1 MRLEAEKP
9 KGIPDVLREKALG
22 LAREWIYSQRI
33 ENLHELE
40 KSPFECQT
48 LNALNAS
55 IASFTKRLGL
65 PGLSVTEQQVHILDP
80 HALPEEVNIE
90 GEGACCLDGHIYIQ
104 RNEIDPYKFVR
115 LLAHESAH
123 AISYLEHTV
132 HLSPA
137 KQKGEDAEIVP
148 VSRRVGFDFVPRI
161 LTDPDLRK
169 FEAFNEA
176 ATDLLSFDIRNEP
189 AFFEGMPADM
199 DRGKLQQVVYPHSLL
214 LHKIL
219 KAVATEELPA
229 TAWRDNLHR
238 DLFRGTWS
246 TLRALGKKQKGFVKR
261 WAELKNDWR
270 EYIVLANE
278 TGYKECI
285 PIIRTWAAGTGVSDE
300 EIDDFLKKTLE

>member
-9 KGIPDVLREKALG
+9 KDIPDVLREKALDI
-22 LAREWIYSQRI
+22 ARGWIHRQRI

-40 KSPFECQT
+40 KSPFEQQT
-48 LNALNAS
+48 LDALNTS
-55 IASFTKRLGL
+55 IASLTKRLGL

-80 HALPEEVNIE
+80 RVIPEEVNIE

-104 RNEIDPYKFVR
+104 RNDVDPYKFVR

-132 HLSPA
+132 HFSPA
-137 KQKGEDAEIVP
+137 KKEGEDAEIIP
-148 VSRRVGFDFVPRI
+148 VSRRVGFDFAPRI
-161 LTDPDLRK
+161 ITDPDLRK
-169 FEAFNEA
+169 FQAFNEA

-189 AFFEGMPADM
+189 AFLERMPPDM
-199 DRGKLQQVVYPHSLL
+199 DRGNLLQVVYPHSLI

-219 KAVATEELPA
+219 KAVATEEPD
-229 TAWRDNLHR
+229 TTWRENLHR
-238 DLFRGTWS
+238 DLFRGTWD

-270 EYIVLANE
+270 EYITLANE

-285 PIIRTWAAGTGVSDE
+285 PIIRTWAIGTGVSSE
-300 EIDDFLKKTLE
+300 EIEYFLKETTA